1 MRAARPATPQ
11 SAPTSGFARRLLI
24 VEDQALLRDLLA
36 VAFAQRG
43 FTVAAAG
50 SAAEAARIARTFD
63 PDGALLDIDLGEG
76 PDGVEVAHALLR
88 RFPYLAI
95 AFLTDSVDPR
105 VAHAA
110 PLPSGATVAY
120 LGKTGLTDLDRLF
133 DAVDA
138 ALTDA
143 SGARYRDDGRGD
155 RSFAGLTDPQLQVL
169 ALAAAGCSNL
179 VIAEIR
185 GTTERSV
192 ERILAGAY
200 VALGIDP
207 GPRTNQRV
215 AAVARFLAA
224 GGRATVPAAPGDG
237 RTSG

>member
-1 MRAARPATPQ
+1 MSAARPGPARP
-11 SAPTSGFARRLLI
+11 APARGFERRLLI

-36 VAFAQRG
+36 SAFTQRG
-43 FTVAAAG
+43 FSVAAAG
-50 SAAEAARIARTFD
+50 SAADAARIARSFD
-63 PDGALLDIDLGEG
+63 PDGVLLDIDLGDG

-88 RFPYLAI
+88 RFPYLAV
-95 AFLTDSVDPR
+95 AFLTDAVDPR

-110 PLPSGATVAY
+110 PLPNGATVAY

-133 DAVDA
+133 DAMEA

-143 SGARYRDDGRGD
+143 SGARYRDDARGD

-169 ALAAAGCSNL
+169 ALAAGGCSNL

-192 ERILAGAY
+192 ERILAAAY
-200 VALGIDP
+200 LALGIDP

-215 AAVARFLAA
+215 AAVTRFLAA
-224 GGRATVPAAPGDG
+224 GGRALVPGATGDG
-237 RTSG
+237 RPGA

>member
-1 MRAARPATPQ
+1 MHAARPGTPPPGADFQ
-11 SAPTSGFARRLLI
+11 RRLLI

-36 VAFAQRG
+36 AAFAQRG
-43 FTVAAAG
+43 FTVA
-50 SAAEAARIARTFD
+50 SAATAADAARIARTFD

-88 RFPYLAI
+88 RFPYLAV

-110 PLPSGATVAY
+110 PLPNGATVAY
-120 LGKTGLTDLDRLF
+120 LGKAGLTDLDRLF
-133 DAVDA
+133 DALDA
-138 ALTDA
+138 ALADA
-143 SGARYRDDGRGD
+143 SGARYRDDARGD
-155 RSFAGLTDPQLQVL
+155 RTFAGLTDAQLQVL
-169 ALAAAGCSNL
+169 ALAAGGCSNL
-179 VIAEIR
+179 AIAEIR

-200 VALGIDP
+200 QALGIDQ

-215 AAVARFLAA
+215 AAVTRFLAA
-224 GGRATVPAAPGDG
+224 GGRALIPDAAGDG
-237 RTSG
+237 RTTD